1 MKYRN
6 RKTGEIIENI
16 IKARDR
22 YITHLYACST
32 YRKLAEAMGYE
43 PVPEPGDDAVPT
55 DDAARTFAELSAAVA
70 SSAEPEPEP
79 VEALPKWVRPGAA
92 IPPEGELVLV
102 IVSGQ
107 PCRHIRLVYAV
118 ELATW
123 TRKDGWVLDEF
134 PDYECPKIH
143 FWAPIPE
150 LPEEARV

>member
-6 RKTGEIIENI
+6 RKTGEIVENI

-32 YRKLAEAMGYE
+32 YRELAEAMGYE
-43 PVPEPGDDAVPT
+43 PVPEPGDDAVQT
-55 DDAARTFAELSAAVA
+55 ADAVRAFAELSAAVA

-79 VEALPKWVRPGAA
+79 VEALPKWVRPESAM
-92 IPPEGELVLV
+92 PPEDELVLA
-102 IVSGQ
+102 IVSGR

-123 TRKDGWVLDEF
+123 TLEDGWILEEY
-134 PDYECPKIH
+134 PAYEDAEVH

-150 LPEEARV
+150 LPEEARA

>member
-6 RKTGEIIENI
+6 RKTGEIIENMR
-16 IKARDR
+16 KARDR

-32 YRKLAEAMGYE
+32 YRELAEAMGYE

-55 DDAARTFAELSAAVA
+55 ADAARGFAGPAAT
-70 SSAEPEPEP
+70 
-79 VEALPKWVRPGAA
+79 LPKWVRPESAM
-92 IPPEGELVLV
+92 PPEDELVLA
-102 IVSGQ
+102 IVSGR
-107 PCRHIRLVYAV
+107 PCRNIRLVYAV

-123 TRKDGWVLDEF
+123 TLEDGWILEEY
-134 PDYECPKIH
+134 PAYEDAEVH

>member
-32 YRKLAEAMGYE
+32 YRELAEAMGYE
-43 PVPEPGDDAVPT
+43 PVPEPEDDGVPAA
-55 DDAARTFAELSAAVA
+55 DAARGFAGP
-70 SSAEPEPEP
+70 AET
-79 VEALPKWVRPGAA
+79 LPKWVRPGAA
-92 IPPEGELVLV
+92 MPPEGELVLV
-102 IVSGQ
+102 IVSGR

-123 TRKDGWVLDEF
+123 TLEDGWILEEY
-134 PDYECPKIH
+134 PTYEGAEIH

-150 LPEEARV
+150 RPEEARV

>member
-22 YITHLYACST
+22 YITHLLCCPSF
-32 YRKLAEAMGYE
+32 RELAEAMGYE
-43 PVPEPGDDAVPT
+43 PVPEPGDDAVPAA
-55 DDAARTFAELSAAVA
+55 DAARAFAELSAAAAPNV
-70 SSAEPEPEP
+70 P
-79 VEALPKWVRPGAA
+79 VPAATLPKWVQPGVAM
-92 IPPEGELVLV
+92 PPEGELVLV
-102 IVSGQ
+102 IVSGR

-123 TRKDGWVLDEF
+123 TLEDGWTLEEY
-134 PDYECPKIH
+134 PAYEQAEIH

-150 LPEEARV
+150 RPEEARP